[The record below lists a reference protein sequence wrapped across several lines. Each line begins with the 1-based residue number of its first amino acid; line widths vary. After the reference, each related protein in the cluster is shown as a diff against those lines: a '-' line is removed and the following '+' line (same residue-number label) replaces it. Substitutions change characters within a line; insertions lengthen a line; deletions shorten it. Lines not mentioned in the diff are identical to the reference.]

1 VFAAASTILTSLQN
15 SGHHTREGWKD
26 GGGDGGQGLRVEDPM
41 VWPSVEEVWGEG
53 GKETRKEGG
62 GEEGWEHVAL
72 STGGEQWV
80 FLGEEKEEGEEGG
93 GGEGGS
99 EGGKE
104 VMSYKAALVSSLM
117 ELAEGEE
124 WPMAPVRRT
133 LASLSSYGRK
143 KKARTLQEEEAE
155 EGREE
160 EMEGMGGWMEEYELQ
175 KAVAVRTR
183 RSVGRKRLT
192 ETGKRRMA
200 AKLVSRAAPRGAGE
214 DGEGDEGIDVW

>member
-1 VFAAASTILTSLQN
+1 MSLEN
-15 SGHHTREGWKD
+15 SGHHMREGERE
-26 GGGDGGQGLRVEDPM
+26 GGQGLRVEDPM

-53 GKETRKEGG
+53 GKEGGKEGG

-80 FLGEEKEEGEEGG
+80 FLGEEKEEGE
-93 GGEGGS
+93 GEGGR
-99 EGGKE
+99 EGRKDA
-104 VMSYKAALVSSLM
+104 MSYKTALVSSLM

-133 LASLSSYGRK
+133 LASISSYGRK
-143 KKARTLQEEEAE
+143 KKARTFEEEAE
-155 EGREE
+155 EEGREGGR
-160 EMEGMGGWMEEYELQ
+160 MGVGGWFEEYELQ

-200 AKLVSRAAPRGAGE
+200 AKLVSRVAPRGAGE
-214 DGEGDEGIDVW
+214 EGEGEDGVEVW